1 MDSLEKDIAPTVV
14 LYLFG
19 IRDIMLYI
27 FFSADSISGDK
38 KELGVRKIVVSYKTW
53 DKLMAEPVISEQWL
67 LAWTYP
73 FHDTLY

>member
-1 MDSLEKDIAPTVV
+1 MNLIDFVLINRNKNFLGMDSLEKDIAPTVV

-38 KELGVRKIVVSYKTW
+38 KELGVRKIVVSYKT
-53 DKLMAEPVISEQWL
+53 
-67 LAWTYP
+67 
-73 FHDTLY
+73 